1 MKKINTTEAIFQK
14 IASGIKV
21 LNPKKVNE
29 VKPKINQ
36 PQKNMSVYDTIIDT
50 IKTDT
55 KGDNINDNKQ
65 Q

>member
-21 LNPKKVNE
+21 LNPKEVNE

>member
-1 MKKINTTEAIFQK
+1 MKKINSTEAIFQR
-14 IASGIKV
+14 IASESKI
-21 LNPKKVNE
+21 LNLTKVNE

-50 IKTDT
+50 IKTDM
-55 KGDNINDNKQ
+55 KGDNINDTKQ